1 MLRISEVAKSRICSL
16 TSKIAACVLLFGLC
30 KDMYMFKHFDF
41 YSPTIVMAL
50 KDNNMVRGNE
60 LGDNKIEETKGA
72 VDHV

>member
-1 MLRISEVAKSRICSL
+1 MLRISKVAKSRICSL

-60 LGDNKIEETKGA
+60 LEIIRLRKPK
-72 VDHV
+72 VQ